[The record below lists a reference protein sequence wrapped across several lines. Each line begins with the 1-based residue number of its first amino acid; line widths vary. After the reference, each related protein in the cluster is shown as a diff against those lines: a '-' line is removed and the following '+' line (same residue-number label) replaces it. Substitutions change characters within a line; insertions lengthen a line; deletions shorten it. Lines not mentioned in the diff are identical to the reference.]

1 MLLNGLNCIRKIQF
15 DLENLIC
22 SRYRANPSFLLGI
35 KILFQKIT
43 EECVFLE
50 NSILKQFKDIEYQIS
65 KQDFVLSEK
74 SKFSE
79 KLSELSAFQAQFNIL
94 IEIQAEIEKKLRKKK
109 WFSDKLE
116 LVLTIPCLSLKP
128 ELANRPKSQLRKP
141 KRKIGNEIGTMSLNE
156 SKDSEKVISSPNFVT
171 EYNPKKKME
180 KFRNEPSEVLEI
192 AEIEANAFSQ
202 KINSDITPYKQT
214 IHQQTN
220 TIINKQEQLSQ
231 ENFPAKHVEMNI
243 PFSSLSLNNDF
254 TQETNITSVLF
265 DCSQTDTTLILEENI
280 GSQITESNDTQNIS
294 LSQELLPMENLFKT
308 KTIPENEYSL
318 TTQKEKIDDK
328 PLFLSKIPEKYKFN
342 ISNPSCD
349 GKHPVKLTSKLSQA
363 TDKTKCV
370 LHAPN
375 NTSKNLQTPLNHI
388 KSFHKQSSILKYVSP
403 PRNLFVNL
411 KKSSD
416 CKSLTHKNTDFS
428 REDHQTKANLFGKFN
443 GSSTNPHVDR
453 KLLNKPFYSMNIL
466 MIQREE
472 IIYDFPD
479 SFWTDD
485 EFPAVVISQLERDLD
500 YS

>member
-15 DLENLIC
+15 DLENLIS

-43 EECVFLE
+43 EECVLLE

-116 LVLTIPCLSLKP
+116 LVITIPCLSLKP
-128 ELANRPKSQLRKP
+128 ELTDRSKSQLRKP

-192 AEIEANAFSQ
+192 AEIEANASSQ
-202 KINSDITPYKQT
+202 RIDSNITPYKQT

-231 ENFPAKHVEMNI
+231 EIFPAKHVEMNI

-254 TQETNITSVLF
+254 TQETNFPSVLF

-280 GSQITESNDTQNIS
+280 GSQIIESNDTQNIS

-308 KTIPENEYSL
+308 KTISENEYSL

-328 PLFLSKIPEKYKFN
+328 PLFLSKRQEKYKFN
-342 ISNPSCD
+342 ISIPSCEGKYPGKLK
-349 GKHPVKLTSKLSQA
+349 GKHLQT
-363 TDKTKCV
+363 TDKTKMFI
-370 LHAPN
+370 N
-375 NTSKNLQTPLNHI
+375 NTSKNLQTPLNPI

-403 PRNLFVNL
+403 PRNLSVNL
-411 KKSSD
+411 KKSND
-416 CKSLTHKNTDFS
+416 CKSLTHKNINLS
-428 REDHQTKANLFGKFN
+428 GEDHQTKANLFGKFK
-443 GSSTNPHVDR
+443 GSNTNPRVDR
-453 KLLNKPFYSMNIL
+453 KLPNRPFYSMNIL